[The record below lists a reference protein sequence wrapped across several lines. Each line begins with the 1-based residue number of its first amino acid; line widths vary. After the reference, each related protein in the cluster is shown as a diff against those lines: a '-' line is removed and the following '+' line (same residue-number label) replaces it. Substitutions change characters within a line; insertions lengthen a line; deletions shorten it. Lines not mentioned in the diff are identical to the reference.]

1 MNIARSWLHNKLT
14 IRIITLIILTV
25 LLVSIRSMLQLLLFT
40 FIFTFLIGRFQ
51 QTLRRKLPLNSTLIL
66 IVIYIA
72 LIGALGIVGYVY
84 IPVIMTQV
92 TELVQKLMY
101 FYKHP
106 PDNTFVTYIIDNLK
120 RFKSPENI
128 QQNIDLVYSGLSNI
142 GKVSAQVFLALL
154 LSLFFLLEKSRIHR
168 LFVQLEQSRLGW
180 FFKEAGYL
188 GRKFV
193 NSFGKVIE
201 VQFIIAFVNSILSVI
216 ALWVLGLPNLLALGV
231 MVFLLGLVPVLG
243 VFVSLIPLC
252 TIAYS
257 LGGGVKVLS
266 VLIMVVVLHALE
278 SYVLNPKLM
287 SSKTN
292 LPTFITFIIL
302 VFGEHFLGVWGLILG
317 IPIFIFF
324 LDLVG
329 VDSAQQLSKKEE
341 AGTK

>member
-14 IRIITLIILTV
+14 IRIITLIIITV

-40 FIFTFLIGRFQ
+40 FIFTFLIGRLQ

-128 QQNIDLVYSGLSNI
+128 QQNIDLVYSYLSNI

-193 NSFGKVIE
+193 NSFGKVI
-201 VQFIIAFVNSILSVI
+201 
-216 ALWVLGLPNLLALGV
+216 
-231 MVFLLGLVPVLG
+231 
-243 VFVSLIPLC
+243 
-252 TIAYS
+252 
-257 LGGGVKVLS
+257 
-266 VLIMVVVLHALE
+266 
-278 SYVLNPKLM
+278 
-287 SSKTN
+287 
-292 LPTFITFIIL
+292 
-302 VFGEHFLGVWGLILG
+302 
-317 IPIFIFF
+317 
-324 LDLVG
+324 
-329 VDSAQQLSKKEE
+329 
-341 AGTK
+341 

>member
-1 MNIARSWLHNKLT
+1 M
-14 IRIITLIILTV
+14 
-25 LLVSIRSMLQLLLFT
+25 
-40 FIFTFLIGRFQ
+40 
-51 QTLRRKLPLNSTLIL
+51 
-66 IVIYIA
+66 
-72 LIGALGIVGYVY
+72 
-84 IPVIMTQV
+84 
-92 TELVQKLMY
+92 
-101 FYKHP
+101 
-106 PDNTFVTYIIDNLK
+106 
-120 RFKSPENI
+120 
-128 QQNIDLVYSGLSNI
+128 
-142 GKVSAQVFLALL
+142 
-154 LSLFFLLEKSRIHR
+154 
-168 LFVQLEQSRLGW
+168 
-180 FFKEAGYL
+180 
-188 GRKFV
+188 
-193 NSFGKVIE
+193 
-201 VQFIIAFVNSILSVI
+201 NSILSVI
-216 ALWVLGLPNLLALGV
+216 ALWVLGFPNLLALGV

-341 AGTK
+341 TGTK

>member
-1 MNIARSWLHNKLT
+1 
-14 IRIITLIILTV
+14 
-25 LLVSIRSMLQLLLFT
+25 
-40 FIFTFLIGRFQ
+40 
-51 QTLRRKLPLNSTLIL
+51 
-66 IVIYIA
+66 
-72 LIGALGIVGYVY
+72 
-84 IPVIMTQV
+84 MTQV

-128 QQNIDLVYSGLSNI
+128 QQNIDLVYSYLSNI

-216 ALWVLGLPNLLALGV
+216 ALWVLGFPNLLALGV

-302 VFGEHFLGVWGLILG
+302 VFSEHFLGVWGLILG

-329 VDSAQQLSKKEE
+329 VDSAQQMSKKETS
-341 AGTK
+341 AD

>member
-1 MNIARSWLHNKLT
+1 MNIARNWLNNKLT
-14 IRIITLIILTV
+14 VRILTLILIAIL
-25 LLVSIRSMLQLLLFT
+25 LISIRNMLHLLLFT
-40 FIFTFLIGRFQ
+40 FIFTFLIGRVQ
-51 QTLRRKLPLNSTLIL
+51 QTLKRKLRIDSTFIL
-66 IVIYIA
+66 VVIYIA
-72 LIGALGIVGYVY
+72 LLSAIGIIGYVY
-84 IPVIMTQV
+84 IPVIITQLS
-92 TELVQKLMY
+92 ELVQRLMY

-106 PDNTFVTYIIDNLK
+106 PDNTAVTYVIDNL
-120 RFKSPENI
+120 RRIKSPENI
-128 QQNIDLVYSGLSNI
+128 QQNIDLAYGYLSNI
-142 GKVSAQVFLALL
+142 GKVSLQIFLALL
-154 LSLFFLLEKSRIHR
+154 LSLFFLLEKSPIRR
-168 LFVQLEQSRLGW
+168 LFKQLEQSQLGW
-180 FFKEAGYL
+180 FFEEAGYL

-216 ALWVLGLPNLLALGV
+216 TLSILGFPNLLALGV
-231 MVFLLGLVPVLG
+231 MVFALGLVPVLG

-266 VLIMVVVLHALE
+266 ILIMVVVLHALE
-278 SYVLNPKLM
+278 SYILNPKLM

-317 IPIFIFF
+317 IPIFIFL

-329 VDSAQQLSKKEE
+329 VDSKENSLE
-341 AGTK
+341 